1 MKLLIVESPGK
12 IKKISEL
19 LGDEWIVVASVGH
32 IIDLV
37 STNMSIDLKTFEP
50 IYIRNSDKEKVIEN
64 IISKMLKVGKEN
76 VYLGSDEDR
85 EGEMIA
91 WSLAKELKLTNCKR
105 IVFNSITKKE
115 LENAVKNY
123 KEIDINMVYAQQ
135 ARRLLDRLAGYTLS
149 PLLYK
154 HGIKNASSA
163 GRVQSVV
170 VKIIA
175 DKEKEIQQFFSNKK
189 DVFILVSMV
198 TVLTLND
205 TQLKNKDNIKYNA
218 QLCYDQSGPNTKAK
232 LICTKGTE
240 GTGANDNKGTEGTF
254 GDDSK
259 GDDSKGT
266 NKKIVKFNKGD
277 TKLVLSILKSLSKC
291 KHNLLSIENK
301 IRKNYPDAPY
311 TTSTMQQ
318 DMSRIYGMNS
328 KKTMLIAQKLYEAGH
343 ITYMR
348 TDSTNI
354 SQEASFSIKEC
365 IIKKY
370 GSEYYERRDYKNKK
384 GNTQEAHECVRPTKI
399 NYEKITGPPDE
410 QKLYNAIWKRTIKS
424 QMKPMEFQHYTIET
438 KPELKLKDDVCKGD
452 KYKLVGTIEELI
464 FDGYK
469 IVDKDTEGTFGSK
482 GTSDNDTEGSNG
494 KGSKDGSIIEI
505 MNKLGSCGSEGCVGI
520 DWVSIHANEETE
532 KPPIRYNDATLINKM
547 DPKNLNIGRPSTYA
561 SIIDKILERKY
572 VEIKDI
578 EGKQI
583 ELLKYR
589 IDKKD
594 KTYIDIET
602 VTIVIGNE
610 KKKLVPT
617 ECGIITTEF
626 LEKSCNKLMDYNFTA
641 NMEKDLDLIAEGT
654 KNKFTIL
661 NDFYTYLHKTCSIN
675 STMDIDKNI
684 DKSIVKAIGI
694 TLGTYK
700 KKDIILNNGKYG
712 KYISYGTN
720 NYSLKEPAPLPGTD
734 NASVTKDMS
743 GLKES
748 EDLLE
753 KAINLIKSDKRWKV
767 NNKKY
772 ILRNGKYGYYLEE
785 EGKKINIS
793 ISKLVNIIKKRD
805 NIVNDVDVIDKIT
818 KDDISTFINNCN
830 V

>member
-50 IYIRNSDKEKVIEN
+50 IYTRNSDKEKVIEN

-218 QLCYDQSGPNTKAK
+218 QLCYDQVGPNTKAK
-232 LICTKGTE
+232 PVCT
-240 GTGANDNKGTEGTF
+240 F
-254 GDDSK
+254 

-266 NKKIVKFNKGD
+266 NKKIVKFNKGE

-438 KPELKLKDDVCKGD
+438 KPELKLKDDICKGD

-482 GTSDNDTEGSNG
+482 GTEGTGDNDTEGTFGGSNGSNG
-494 KGSKDGSIIEI
+494 KGSKGSKSGSIIEI
-505 MNKLGSCGSEGCVGI
+505 MNKLGSDGSGGCGI

-594 KTYIDIET
+594 KSYIDIET

-661 NDFYTYLHKTCSIN
+661 NDFYTYLQKTCSIT
-675 STMDIDKNI
+675 STIDIDKSIDKNI
-684 DKSIVKAIGI
+684 VKAVGI

-720 NYSLKEPAPLPGTD
+720 NYSLKDSPLPPGTEDPQGPPPGSD
-734 NASVTKDMS
+734 NPKGPS
-743 GLKES
+743 ES
-748 EDLLE
+748 DDLLE

>member
-50 IYIRNSDKEKVIEN
+50 IYIRNTDKEKVIEN

-189 DVFILVSMV
+189 DVFITVSMV
-198 TVLTLND
+198 TILTLNEP
-205 TQLKNKDNIKYNA
+205 QLKNKDNIKYNA
-218 QLCYDQSGPNTKAK
+218 QLCYDQTGLNTKAK
-232 LICTKGTE
+232 SVC
-240 GTGANDNKGTEGTF
+240 TEGTF
-254 GDDSK
+254 GDNKDGIDNASDGGK
-259 GDDSKGT
+259 GDKGDECS

-328 KKTMLIAQKLYEAGH
+328 KKTMLIAQKLYESGH

-399 NYEKITGPPDE
+399 NYEKITGSPDE

-469 IVDKDTEGTFGSK
+469 IVDKGTEGIGDNDTEGTFG
-482 GTSDNDTEGSNG
+482 GRGS
-494 KGSKDGSIIEI
+494 KGSKSDKGGSIIEI
-505 MNKLGSCGSEGCVGI
+505 MNKLGGCGGGI

-572 VEIKDI
+572 VEIRDI

-594 KTYIDIET
+594 KTHIDIET

-661 NDFYTYLHKTCSIN
+661 NDFYTYLQKTCSITSN
-675 STMDIDKNI
+675 IDKNIDIDKNI
-684 DKSIVKAIGI
+684 VKAVGI

-720 NYSLKEPAPLPGTD
+720 NYSLKEPILPPGTED
-734 NASVTKDMS
+734 PK
-743 GLKES
+743 GLNNPQGPS
-748 EDLLE
+748 ELKDLLE
-753 KAINLIKSDKRWKV
+753 KAINLIKSDKKWKV

-805 NIVNDVDVIDKIT
+805 NIVNDADVIAKIT
-818 KDDISTFINNCN
+818 NDDITTFINNCN

>member
-189 DVFILVSMV
+189 DVFITVSMV
-198 TVLTLND
+198 TILTLNEPE
-205 TQLKNKDNIKYNA
+205 LKNKDNIKYNA
-218 QLCYDQSGPNTKAK
+218 QLCYDQTGLNIKAK
-232 LICTKGTE
+232 PVC
-240 GTGANDNKGTEGTF
+240 TEGTF
-254 GDDSK
+254 GDNKDGIDNASDGGK
-259 GDDSKGT
+259 GDSDMGS

-328 KKTMLIAQKLYEAGH
+328 KKTMLIAQKLYESGH

-354 SQEASFSIKEC
+354 SQEASFLIKEC

-384 GNTQEAHECVRPTKI
+384 GNTQEAHECIRPTKI
-399 NYEKITGPPDE
+399 NYEKITGSPDE

-452 KYKLVGTIEELI
+452 KYKFIGTIEELI

-469 IVDKDTEGTFGSK
+469 IVDNDTEGTCDNDTVGTFGGRGSK
-482 GTSDNDTEGSNG
+482 G
-494 KGSKDGSIIEI
+494 GSIIGI
-505 MNKLGSCGSEGCVGI
+505 MNKLGSIGCGI

-572 VEIKDI
+572 VEIRDI

-594 KTYIDIET
+594 KTHIDIET

-626 LEKSCNKLMDYNFTA
+626 LEKNCNKLMDYNFTA

-661 NDFYTYLHKTCSIN
+661 NDFYTYLQKTCSITGTIDKN
-675 STMDIDKNI
+675 IDIDKNI
-684 DKSIVKAIGI
+684 VKAVGI

-720 NYSLKEPAPLPGTD
+720 NYSLKEPQLPPGTED
-734 NASVTKDMS
+734 PK
-743 GLKES
+743 GLNNPQGPS
-748 EDLLE
+748 ELKDLLE
-753 KAINLIKSDKRWKV
+753 KAINLIKSDKKWKV